1 LASLPTGFYLSMKVA
16 LVHDW
21 LTGMRGG
28 ERCLEVFCEL
38 FPDADLYTLLHLP
51 GTVSPKIESM
61 RIRTSF
67 LQNLPGIKKY
77 YRYYLPLMPW
87 AIGSF
92 NLSGYDL
99 ILSSSHCVAKGICY
113 SGKSKHICYCFTPMR
128 YVWDQFE
135 VYFSGKGRRLQ
146 GFFMSLLQPFLKYWD
161 TRSNRNVHQF
171 IAISRHVQKKIE
183 SYYQRESTVIVPPVN
198 TDFYTPT
205 DAPREDYFLIV
216 SALSPYK
223 RVDLAVEAFNEL
235 GYPLRIIGVGPEMP
249 YLRSIAA
256 SNIQFLG
263 WATDEQVRSHYAR
276 CRALVFPGEEDF
288 GIVPLEAQAM
298 GCPVIAFG
306 KGGALET
313 IIPEASSWKPQ
324 TGIPNDKTQK
334 PTGLFFYQV
343 ETGNLCKAIEDFID
357 VETRFDAKEIRTHAL
372 QFSLDQFQ
380 YRVRMFLREY
390 LKKSDAE
397 KI

>member
-1 LASLPTGFYLSMKVA
+1 MKVA

-38 FPDADLYTLLHLP
+38 FPDADLFTLLHIP
-51 GTVSPKIESM
+51 GNVSPRIESM
-61 RIRTSF
+61 RIHTSF
-67 LQNLPGIKKY
+67 LQNLPGIEKY

-87 AIGSF
+87 AIGTF

-99 ILSSSHCVAKGICY
+99 VLSSSHCVAKGVRVT
-113 SGKSKHICYCFTPMR
+113 GGGTHICYCFTPMR
-128 YVWDQFE
+128 YIWDQFDI
-135 VYFSGKGRRLQ
+135 YFSGRGRWVQFLLMRL
-146 GFFMSLLQPFLKYWD
+146 LRPFLKNWD
-161 TRSNRNVHQF
+161 VRSNRGVHQF
-171 IAISRHVQKKIE
+171 VAISRHIQKKIE
-183 SYYQRESTVIVPPVN
+183 NYYQKESTVIAPPVN
-198 TDFYTPT
+198 TGFYSPNSE
-205 DAPREDYFLIV
+205 PREDFFLIV
-216 SALSPYK
+216 GALSPYK

-235 GYPLRIIGVGPEMP
+235 GYPLRIIGAGPEMP

-263 WATDEQVRSHYAR
+263 SIADEQVRSHYAR

-298 GCPVIAFG
+298 GCPVIALG

-313 IIPEASSWKPQ
+313 VIPESGSWQPQ
-324 TGIPNDKTQK
+324 TGIPEEKTRK
-334 PTGLFFYQV
+334 PTGLFFYQTEKKSLCQAIEHFNTV
-343 ETGNLCKAIEDFID
+343 ETG
-357 VETRFDAKEIRTHAL
+357 FDANEIREHAL
-372 QFSLDQFQ
+372 KFDLDQFQ
-380 YRVRMFLREY
+380 YRIRMFIQEY
-390 LKKSDAE
+390 LKKSHAE

>member
-1 LASLPTGFYLSMKVA
+1 MKVA

-38 FPDADLYTLLHLP
+38 FPEADLFTLVHIP
-51 GTVSPKIESM
+51 GNVSPRIESM
-61 RIRTSF
+61 RIHTSF
-67 LQNLPGIKKY
+67 LQNLPGIEKY

-87 AIGSF
+87 TIGAF
-92 NLSGYDL
+92 NLRGYDL
-99 ILSSSHCVAKGICY
+99 ILSSSHCVAKGIRIT
-113 SGKSKHICYCFTPMR
+113 GGGTHICYCFTPMR
-128 YVWDQFE
+128 YIWDQFDI
-135 VYFSGKGRRLQ
+135 YFSGRGRWVQSLVMR
-146 GFFMSLLQPFLKYWD
+146 LLQPFLKNWD
-161 TRSNRNVHQF
+161 VRSSRGVHQF
-171 IAISRHVQKKIE
+171 IATSRHIQKKIE
-183 SYYQRESTVIVPPVN
+183 SYYRRESTVITPPVN
-198 TDFYTPT
+198 TDFYSPDT
-205 DAPREDYFLIV
+205 AAREDFFLIV

-235 GYPLRIIGVGPEMP
+235 GYPLRIIGAGPEMP

-263 WATDEQVRSHYAR
+263 PVVDEEVRSHYAR

-298 GCPVIAFG
+298 GCPVIALG

-313 IIPEASSWKPQ
+313 VIPEPGSWKPQ
-324 TGIPNDKTQK
+324 TGISEEKIQK
-334 PTGLFFYQV
+334 PTGLFFYQ
-343 ETGNLCKAIEDFID
+343 TTKKSLCQAIEHFNSIA
-357 VETRFDAKEIRTHAL
+357 TGFDSNEIREHAL
-372 QFSLDQFQ
+372 EFNLDQFR
-380 YRVRMFLREY
+380 YRIRMFIQEY
-390 LKKSDAE
+390 LKKSHAE

>member
-1 LASLPTGFYLSMKVA
+1 MKVA

-38 FPDADLYTLLHLP
+38 FPDADLYTLLHIP
-51 GTVSPKIESM
+51 GTVSPRIESM
-61 RIRTSF
+61 RIHTSF
-67 LQNLPGIKKY
+67 LQGFPGIEKY

-99 ILSSSHCVAKGICY
+99 ILSSSHCVAKGVRY
-113 SGKSKHICYCFTPMR
+113 TGKSKHICYCFTPMR
-128 YVWDQFE
+128 YIWDQFE
-135 VYFSGKGRRLQ
+135 VYFSGKGRRVQL
-146 GFFMSLLQPFLKYWD
+146 FFMRLLRPFLKNWD
-161 TRSNRNVHQF
+161 IQSNRGVHQF

-183 SYYQRESTVIVPPVN
+183 TYYQRQSTVITPPVN
-198 TDFYTPT
+198 TDFYLPD
-205 DAPREDYFLIV
+205 DALREDFFLIV

-235 GYPLRIIGVGPEMP
+235 GYPLRIIGGGPEMP
-249 YLRSIAA
+249 YLRTIAA

-263 WATDEQVRSHYAR
+263 WVNDEQVRSYYAR

-298 GCPVIAFG
+298 GCPVIALG

-313 IIPEASSWKPQ
+313 VIPESCSWKPQ
-324 TGIPNDKTQK
+324 TGIPNEKTQS
-334 PTGLFFYQV
+334 PTGLFFYQSKKENLCQAIEGFIDA
-343 ETGNLCKAIEDFID
+343 ETG
-357 VETRFDAKEIRTHAL
+357 FDAKETRKHAL
-372 QFSLDQFQ
+372 QFNLNQFQ
-380 YRVRMFLREY
+380 YRISMFLQEY

>member
-1 LASLPTGFYLSMKVA
+1 MKVA

-38 FPDADLYTLLHLP
+38 FPDADLFTLLHIP
-51 GTVSPKIESM
+51 GNVSPRIESM
-61 RIRTSF
+61 RIHTSF
-67 LQNLPGIKKY
+67 LQNLPGIEKY

-87 AIGSF
+87 AIGAF

-99 ILSSSHCVAKGICY
+99 VLSSSHCVAKGVRVT
-113 SGKSKHICYCFTPMR
+113 GGGTHICYCFTPMR
-128 YVWDQFE
+128 YIWDQFDI
-135 VYFSGKGRRLQ
+135 YFSRRGRWVQFLLMRL
-146 GFFMSLLQPFLKYWD
+146 LRPFLKNWD
-161 TRSNRNVHQF
+161 VRSNRGVHQF
-171 IAISRHVQKKIE
+171 VAISRHIQKKIE
-183 SYYQRESTVIVPPVN
+183 NYYQKESTVIAPPVN
-198 TDFYTPT
+198 TGFYSPNSE
-205 DAPREDYFLIV
+205 PREDFFLIV
-216 SALSPYK
+216 GALSPYK

-235 GYPLRIIGVGPEMP
+235 GYPLRIIGAGPEMP

-263 WATDEQVRSHYAR
+263 SIADEQVRSHYAR

-298 GCPVIAFG
+298 GCPVIALG

-313 IIPEASSWKPQ
+313 VIPESGSWQPQ
-324 TGIPNDKTQK
+324 TGIPEEKTRK
-334 PTGLFFYQV
+334 PTGLFFYQTEKKSLCQAIEHFNTV
-343 ETGNLCKAIEDFID
+343 ETG
-357 VETRFDAKEIRTHAL
+357 FDANEIREHAL
-372 QFSLDQFQ
+372 KFDLDQFQ
-380 YRVRMFLREY
+380 YRIRMFIQEY
-390 LKKSDAE
+390 LKKSHAE